1 MNADISDFPDPVAS
15 LVHAFRLSPHPEG
28 GFFREVYSGPS
39 GLALFSD
46 KKRSLCSHILF
57 LLTRRGRSRFHR
69 IDADELWHHYE
80 GASVTI
86 IELRKG
92 AVTKVTQLGKADEES
107 LTHVVPA
114 GTWFG
119 AFVQLEHE
127 YALVGCTVSPA
138 FEYSKFELG
147 SRDALK
153 CMFPDADGYI
163 DLLCD

>member
-1 MNADISDFPDPVAS
+1 MNADISDYPEPVS
-15 LVHAFRLSPHPEG
+15 SRIHGLRLSPHPEG

-39 GLALFSD
+39 GLTVFSD
-46 KKRSLCSHILF
+46 NKRSLCSHILF
-57 LLTRRGRSRFHR
+57 LLPIGDRSRFHR
-69 IDADELWHHYE
+69 IDSDELWHHYE
-80 GASVTI
+80 GASATI

-92 AVTKVTQLGKADEES
+92 AVTKVTQLGKADGES
-107 LTHVVPA
+107 LTHVVRA

-119 AFVQLEHE
+119 AFVQGEHE

-138 FEYSKFELG
+138 FDYCEFELG
-147 SRDALK
+147 SRDTLK